1 MPRHRNLPARAASSA
16 LADPAIVGPP
26 PLIPGDD
33 RAGYDT
39 LLARVCDAVRPADV
53 IEEAWIRDV
62 VDQLWE
68 ALRLRRLK
76 AALMTACAAD
86 GMMQVLDGLNPRTCI
101 WTLAH
106 GWAARELAAA
116 GRAEALLE
124 GAGLGI
130 DHVMA
135 QTLRVRIDVIERIDR
150 MIASAEA
157 RRAATLREIADYRDH
172 FGARLRGAATA
183 AIEDAEYAV
192 VAAPGGEGA
201 AATTDAAEKSTA
213 EAAD

>member
-1 MPRHRNLPARAASSA
+1 MVGTNREHRQAEGQAQTKRKDRPMPRHRNLPARSATAAP
-16 LADPAIVGPP
+16 ADPAILAPP

-39 LLARVCDAVRPADV
+39 LLAAVTATVPPADV

-86 GMMQVLDGLNPRTCI
+86 GMMAVLGGLNPRTDI

-106 GWAARELAAA
+106 GWAAR
-116 GRAEALLE
+116 
-124 GAGLGI
+124 
-130 DHVMA
+130 D
-135 QTLRVRIDVIERIDR
+135 
-150 MIASAEA
+150 
-157 RRAATLREIADYRDH
+157 
-172 FGARLRGAATA
+172 
-183 AIEDAEYAV
+183 
-192 VAAPGGEGA
+192 
-201 AATTDAAEKSTA
+201 
-213 EAAD
+213 